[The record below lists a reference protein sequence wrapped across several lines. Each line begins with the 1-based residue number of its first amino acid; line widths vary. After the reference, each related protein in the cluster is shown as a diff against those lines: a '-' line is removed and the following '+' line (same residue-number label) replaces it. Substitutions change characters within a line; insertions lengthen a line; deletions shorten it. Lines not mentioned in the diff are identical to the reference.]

1 MVDRLMRLKAFLNE
15 VVQSEFTHDPDI
27 TIKTETQDGALPS
40 TSAPATT
47 PQQHRRNTS
56 ASSPVITPK
65 HFASA
70 TNDAFTAGFKARHRV
85 PAEMIAKYLDRAMR
99 RGQKND
105 SDEVFEKML
114 SGALGL
120 YRFTQGE

>member
-1 MVDRLMRLKAFLNE
+1 MVDRLVQLKTFLNE
-15 VVQSEFTHDPDI
+15 VIQSEFTDEPDI

-40 TSAPATT
+40 TSAPTTT
-47 PQQHRRNTS
+47 PQHRRNPS